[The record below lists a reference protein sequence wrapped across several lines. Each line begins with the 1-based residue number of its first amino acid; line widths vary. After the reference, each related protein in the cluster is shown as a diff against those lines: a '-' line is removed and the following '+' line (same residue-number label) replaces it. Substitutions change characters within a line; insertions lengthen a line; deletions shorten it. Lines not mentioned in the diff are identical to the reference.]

1 MSWRR
6 KIVWDGY
13 RRIVLNSSKIHSGV
27 KFSTRI
33 MTALHLMNIWYLL
46 RAIPF
51 SLSQIQS
58 FLRSF
63 STLGVRVCLSVC
75 VHADAIFIKFVICDS
90 QNEFERCLWDWLP

>member
-33 MTALHLMNIWYLL
+33 MTALRRMIIWYLL
-46 RAIPF
+46 RVIPF
-51 SLSQIQS
+51 LLSQVQT
-58 FLRSF
+58 FLMSF
-63 STLGVRVCLSVC
+63 STPSSDLFEVIRYIRPARLSAYTPMQFSV
-75 VHADAIFIKFVICDS
+75 
-90 QNEFERCLWDWLP
+90 NL

>member
-27 KFSTRI
+27 MFSTRI
-33 MTALHLMNIWYLL
+33 MTALPLMNIWYLL

-51 SLSQIQS
+51 SLSPLLSVLFEVIQYIRPAR
-58 FLRSF
+58 L
-63 STLGVRVCLSVC
+63 LVCLRTR
-75 VHADAIFIKFVICDS
+75 
-90 QNEFERCLWDWLP
+90 RCNFQ